1 MNNFKI
7 FYFNKIYKFNK
18 SYKLFLSI
26 TLLTLFLAL
35 FFIFNQV
42 AFAQLVYKEY
52 DTNGDGKIDRWI
64 WLYNGFE
71 QKVIMDLNYDGV
83 PDAEY
88 RYFVTDDGSIP
99 QFQQFD
105 TNFDGKYDDFYYFEN
120 GKLVRQEIDSNF
132 DGKVDIIIYIQDNYI
147 YKIEQDKDFDGKF
160 ETVINY

>member
-1 MNNFKI
+1 MTEK
-7 FYFNKIYKFNK
+7 KIYIIKNNL
-18 SYKLFLSI
+18 KLLFIIVLQLLLL
-26 TLLTLFLAL
+26 LLT
-35 FFIFNQV
+35 IFASVQI
-42 AFAQLVYKEY
+42 FAQVVYKEY

-71 QKVIMDLNYDGV
+71 QKVILDINFDGL

-88 RYFVTDDGSIP
+88 RYIITDNASIP
-99 QFQQFD
+99 LFQQFD
-105 TNFDGKYDDFYYFEN
+105 TNFDGKYDDFYFFEN

-160 ETVINY
+160 ETIINY

>member
-1 MNNFKI
+1 MIIKI
-7 FYFNKIYKFNK
+7 FSFDKEYAKEFIINK
-18 SYKLFLSI
+18 SRILIIFL
-26 TLLTLFLAL
+26 L
-35 FFIFNQV
+35 FFGLVLLFTNNLY
-42 AFAQLVYKEY
+42 AQTTYKEY

-71 QKVIMDLNYDGV
+71 QRVMMDLNFDGT

-88 RYFVTDDGSIP
+88 RYIITNDGSIP

-132 DGKVDIIIYIQDNYI
+132 DGKIDIIIYIQDNYI